1 MTVKMW
7 ISKYA
12 LTAGVQDKEGELSGE
27 FFYPQGEGFN
37 AYRVG
42 RDAHPTIEEAAKTAE
57 QARLKKIAS
66 LKKQIHKLEKLN
78 FTV

>member
-12 LTAGVQDKEGELSGE
+12 LTAGVQAKEGELSGD
-27 FFYPQGEGFN
+27 FFYPQGEGFSS
-37 AYRVG
+37 YRVG
-42 RDAHPTIEEAAKTAE
+42 RDAHPTLKDAVNASD

-66 LKKQIHKLEKLN
+66 LKQQIRKLEKLN

>member
-1 MTVKMW
+1 MTAKMW

-12 LTAGVQDKEGELSGE
+12 LTAGVQAKEGEVRGD
-27 FFYPQGEGFN
+27 FFYPQGEEFSS
-37 AYRVG
+37 YRVG
-42 RDAHPTIEEAAKTAE
+42 RDAHPTIEAAAKVAE

-66 LKKQIHKLEKLN
+66 LKQQIHKLEKLN